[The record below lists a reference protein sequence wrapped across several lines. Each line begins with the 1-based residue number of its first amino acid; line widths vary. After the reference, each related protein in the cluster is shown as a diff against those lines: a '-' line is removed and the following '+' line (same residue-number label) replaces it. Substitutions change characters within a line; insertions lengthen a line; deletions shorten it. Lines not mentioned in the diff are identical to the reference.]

1 MGKGKI
7 ILVVLGTMVIGMVIG
22 GVIFFSLVIPYSEK
36 TIVKKV
42 SSSLGSEQT
51 NIQTL
56 IEEIKKLKE
65 NTVTKDEYNKLKEE
79 NLQLQKKVEIS
90 EKALQELTTE
100 VIMKGIETRL
110 TAKKQES
117 KKPSVGVEGKG
128 FEEIMKELTKAIE
141 AKDVSRS
148 FELWKKLL
156 ALGPDYFP
164 QALEM
169 YGKMEKELLKIELG
183 AGELQTKDI
192 LKEVNKFLPEV
203 LKLGSND
210 NFIKLGE
217 WIVDARERLT
227 NGGAESAVSNFAL
240 QYPEKALKVYDYL
253 KEKLK
258 EANTQEEE
266 TRYKRQLALLITQ
279 NNEEVKKRVVDD
291 LANPVID
298 INTKR
303 ALARS
308 LGKSEA
314 IKIRG
319 NEQSKEGIEEEFKK
333 AIENQQGKEELE
345 KEFEEGKKEV
355 QASLPPI
362 RMNMSLPSFIR
373 DKEK

>member
-22 GVIFFSLVIPYSEK
+22 GVIFFSLVIPYSERM
-36 TIVKKV
+36 IVKKV
-42 SSSLGSEQT
+42 SSSFGSEQT